1 MAKPTKTQV
10 SQDGQIRAGTGV
22 RYIAESLGTDGTVE
36 FFTERVAADKPN
48 GVGAQQMLA
57 ALRKTD
63 GDGNPV
69 FAIVAAEVSDG
80 RGGMRLVTG
89 RDIPDI
95 RDNAVGV
102 NIKPTKK
109 DEEWMEIRAAALRDR
124 ESRADVGRAQTKVA
138 VENLSTEVV
147 AQAEKAGTPAPPP
160 AIEHAGKAAKAKAAT
175 EG

>member
-22 RYIAESLGTDGTVE
+22 RYLAESIGTDGTVD
-36 FFTERVAADKPN
+36 FFTERVPVDKPN

-63 GDGNPV
+63 SDGNPV
-69 FAIVAAEVSDG
+69 FAVVAAEISDG
-80 RGGMRLVTG
+80 RGGIRLVTG
-89 RDIPDI
+89 RDIPDL

-109 DEEWMEIRAAALRDR
+109 DDDWMQIQGAALRDR
-124 ESRADVGRAQTKVA
+124 EDRAAVGRRQTKVA
-138 VENLSTEVV
+138 VENLSTDVV

-160 AIEHAGKAAKAKAAT
+160 AIEHASKAKAKAVEA
-175 EG
+175 